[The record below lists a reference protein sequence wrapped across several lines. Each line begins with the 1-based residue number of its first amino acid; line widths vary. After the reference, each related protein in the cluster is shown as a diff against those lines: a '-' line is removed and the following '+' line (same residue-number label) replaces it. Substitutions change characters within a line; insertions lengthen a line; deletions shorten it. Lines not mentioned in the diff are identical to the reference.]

1 MRRYQ
6 LNKSSEAILRSGHPW
21 ILTGNIS
28 SAASIFKDG
37 DWLRLVS
44 GTNEVLGF
52 GIYSASGPIGIR
64 ILQRGK
70 EFSLETLRKILLSAL
85 EKRKQLRSVTDA
97 YRILHGENDEI
108 PGITVDKYANTWV
121 VQVYSKSLYRLA
133 RLVMRLLYSA
143 SDIVGEPKPA
153 RILLISP
160 HRTGDA
166 PSSVPRFLRGSSDL
180 PFEEKIFMK
189 NLEFKAKIPGQKGGL
204 FLDVRNLRMT
214 LLERKEL
221 AQDRNCLHL
230 FCHTGLTSLC
240 MQAAGAQSIVSIDGS
255 RESLLEF
262 ISQLTEVAPGNAFEH
277 KNVKVSI
284 GIHEL
289 IRADLFKAW
298 DFLEHRKF
306 ELIVLD
312 PPNLAPTQASI
323 PSARKAYRALIAKS
337 LEHLEPGGDLVLLSC
352 SGRISEQEFEK
363 IGRETI
369 ASQGWNYRNLVRL
382 SPEPD
387 HPIRKEFPEGRYF
400 KVHLYLNVNRLKSYT
415 STE

>member
-28 SAASIFKDG
+28 SAASVFKDG

-44 GTNEVLGF
+44 GLNEVLGF
-52 GIYSASGPIGIR
+52 GIYSAYGPIGIR
-64 ILQRGK
+64 ILQRGG
-70 EFSLETLRKILLSAL
+70 EFSLSTLRNTLLSAL
-85 EKRKQLRSVTDA
+85 EKRKHLRSVTDA

-121 VQVYSKSLYRLA
+121 VQIYSKSLYRLA
-133 RLVMRLLYSA
+133 RLVTRLLYSA
-143 SDIVGEPKPA
+143 SDLVDESKPA

-166 PSSVPRFLRGSSDL
+166 PISAPRFLRGSSPL
-180 PFEEKIFMK
+180 PFEEKITIK
-189 NLEFKAKIPGQKGGL
+189 DLTFKVKIPGQKGGL
-204 FLDVRNLRMT
+204 FLDVRNLRIA
-214 LLERKEL
+214 LLEKKEL

-240 MQAAGAQSIVSIDGS
+240 MQSGGARSVVSIDGS
-255 RESLLEF
+255 RESLSEF
-262 ISQLTEVAPGNAFEH
+262 ASQLTDVVPENAFEQ
-277 KNVKVSI
+277 KNAKVSI

-298 DFLEHRKF
+298 DFLERRKF

-323 PSARKAYRALIAKS
+323 PSAKKAYRALIIKS
-337 LEHLEPGGDLVLLSC
+337 LEHLEPGGDLVFLSC
-352 SGRISEQEFEK
+352 SGRIPEKEFEK
-363 IGRETI
+363 IGRESM
-369 ASQGWNYRNLVRL
+369 ASQGWNYKNLVRL

-387 HPIRKEFPEGRYF
+387 HPIRKEFPEGSYF

>member
-28 SAASIFKDG
+28 SAASAFKDG

-44 GTNEVLGF
+44 GTNEVLGY
-52 GIYSASGPIGIR
+52 GIYSVSGPIGIR
-64 ILQRGK
+64 ILQSGK
-70 EFSLETLRKILLSAL
+70 EFSLETLRKTLLSAL
-85 EKRKQLRSVTDA
+85 EKRKQLRSITDA
-97 YRILHGENDEI
+97 YRILHGENDKI

-121 VQVYSKSLYRLA
+121 VQIYSQSLYRLA
-133 RLVMRLLYSA
+133 RLVVRLLYSA
-143 SDIVGEPKPA
+143 SDTVNEPRPE

-160 HRTGDA
+160 HRTGNA
-166 PSSVPRFLRGSSDL
+166 PSSAPRFLRGSSHI
-180 PFEEKIFMK
+180 PFEEKIRMK
-189 NLEFKAKIPGQKGGL
+189 DLEFKVKIPGQKGGL
-204 FLDVRNLRMT
+204 FLDVRNLRIA
-214 LLERKEL
+214 LLEKKEMAKDRK
-221 AQDRNCLHL
+221 CLHL

-240 MQAAGAQSIVSIDGS
+240 MQASGAQSIVSVDGS

-262 ISQLTEVAPGNAFEH
+262 ASQLIDVPPANAFER

-289 IRADLFKAW
+289 VRADLFKTW

-323 PSARKAYRALIAKS
+323 PSAKKAYRTLIAKS
-337 LEHLEPGGDLVLLSC
+337 LEHIEPGGDLVLLSC
-352 SGRISEQEFEK
+352 SGRIPEQEFEK
-363 IGRETI
+363 IGRESL
-369 ASQGWNYRNLVRL
+369 ASQGWNYKNLFRL

-387 HPIRKEFPEGRYF
+387 HPIRGEFPEGKYF
-400 KVHLYLNVNRLKSYT
+400 KVHLYLNVNRLKSDT